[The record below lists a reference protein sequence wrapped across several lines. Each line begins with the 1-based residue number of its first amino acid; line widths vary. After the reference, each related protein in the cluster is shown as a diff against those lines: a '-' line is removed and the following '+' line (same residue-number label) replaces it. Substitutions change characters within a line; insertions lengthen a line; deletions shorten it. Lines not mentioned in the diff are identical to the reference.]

1 MLALA
6 IAVAVV
12 SSLAVTG
19 CSSGR
24 STKPPKPTG
33 TASSTPKARTTVKC
47 VGAGCAV
54 VSATRNLPPV
64 AILYGASC
72 HGVHGSWFLN
82 AVEGGGIDS
91 LRPAYTLLWSFP
103 DGATAARPS
112 ARVINIPHTKT
123 TTISISLVNGKMKL
137 HGVRKPNTTVDATG
151 SLTVKL
157 SGSASA
163 PSLIFIEKGLSRAEH
178 RLGLVSPFD
187 NHGRPLVVPI
197 KRVARLAGC

>member
-19 CSSGR
+19 CSSGG
-24 STKPPKPTG
+24 STKPPKPTT
-33 TASSTPKARTTVKC
+33 TASGAPKARATVKC

-54 VSATRNLPPV
+54 VSATRNLGPV

-72 HGVHGSWFLN
+72 HGIHGSWFLN
-82 AVEGGGIDS
+82 AVEGGGTNT
-91 LRPAYTLLWSFP
+91 LRPSYTLLWSFP
-103 DGATAARPS
+103 GGVTVARPS
-112 ARVINIPHTKT
+112 ARAINVPRTNT
-123 TTISISLVNGKMKL
+123 TTVSISLVNGKMKL

-157 SGSASA
+157 SGPASS
-163 PSLIFIEKGLSRAEH
+163 PRLIFIERGLSTGEH

-187 NHGRPLVVPI
+187 YHGRPLVVPI
-197 KRVARLAGC
+197 KQVTRLAGC